1 MEQHNK
7 TYGFVIA
14 IKELVETVPNLFRY
28 ASAYKRQNNF
38 KSTGLWEMFLK
49 DQPESSGKEDKPTE
63 SPNAQSL
70 PDEVLEMD
78 PIEKADLPDI
88 DPESMEG
95 ENYNMCHFW
104 SNFEIAR
111 LDFFRSK
118 EYEDF
123 FNMMDRSGGF
133 WAERVIFPIEDD
145 ADNKWGDAP
154 IHSLGAGILLSP
166 SQIHYFRDI
175 GYQHTDIQHCPAN
188 APKKQLPRPAY
199 ENEDRDQKK
208 GNWDTPRQGG
218 VGCRCECPTDLPE
231 VEDKDGS
238 CLADRVRVV
247 GGYLDEKDEGKRQR
261 LLRRALLGS

>member
-49 DQPESSGKEDKPTE
+49 DQPESSAKDEKPVE

-78 PIEKADLPDI
+78 PVEKAELPEV

-133 WAERVIFPIEDD
+133 WAERV
-145 ADNKWGDAP
+145 
-154 IHSLGAGILLSP
+154 
-166 SQIHYFRDI
+166 
-175 GYQHTDIQHCPAN
+175 C
-188 APKKQLPRPAY
+188 QLF
-199 ENEDRDQKK
+199 KL
-208 GNWDTPRQGG
+208 
-218 VGCRCECPTDLPE
+218 C
-231 VEDKDGS
+231 
-238 CLADRVRVV
+238 
-247 GGYLDEKDEGKRQR
+247 
-261 LLRRALLGS
+261 

>member
-28 ASAYKRQNNF
+28 ASAYKRQHNF
-38 KSTGLWEMFLK
+38 KSKGLWEMFLK
-49 DQPESSGKEDKPTE
+49 DQPTANDIKPVE
-63 SPNAQSL
+63 SPQSL
-70 PDEVLEMD
+70 PAEVLKMD
-78 PIEKADLPDI
+78 PIEKEELPEV

-133 WAERVIFPIEDD
+133 WAERV
-145 ADNKWGDAP
+145 
-154 IHSLGAGILLSP
+154 SP
-166 SQIHYFRDI
+166 RFYYF
-175 GYQHTDIQHCPAN
+175 
-188 APKKQLPRPAY
+188 
-199 ENEDRDQKK
+199 
-208 GNWDTPRQGG
+208 
-218 VGCRCECPTDLPE
+218 V
-231 VEDKDGS
+231 
-238 CLADRVRVV
+238 
-247 GGYLDEKDEGKRQR
+247 
-261 LLRRALLGS
+261 